1 MKNKIAILLASGILF
16 VTGCNAENSLANIF
30 GTITKEATEGYE
42 NMKNEIETKTNAIED
57 KYNKI
62 NEAAEDIGEAADA
75 IGTAIDSIQ
84 QINETA
90 ETTDPTEES
99 AIQ

>member
-1 MKNKIAILLASGILF
+1 MKNKIAILLASSILF
-16 VTGCNAENSLANIF
+16 ITGCNAENNLANFF

-42 NMKNEIETKTNAIED
+42 NVKSEVETKTNAIEE
-57 KYNKI
+57 KYNEI
-62 NEAAEDIGEAADA
+62 NQAAEDLGDAADA

-84 QINETA
+84 QINESPKIT
-90 ETTDPTEES
+90 ETTEES